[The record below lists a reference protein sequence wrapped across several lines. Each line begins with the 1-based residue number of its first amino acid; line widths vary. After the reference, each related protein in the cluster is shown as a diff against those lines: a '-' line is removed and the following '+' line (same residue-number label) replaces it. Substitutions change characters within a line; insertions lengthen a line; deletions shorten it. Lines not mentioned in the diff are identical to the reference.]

1 MNEDRLPIILSPEA
15 DHDLLEIWERLSQ
28 AISAAIAD
36 KQLREI
42 ERLCLAISDWPEYG
56 RSREDVRK
64 GLRSVP
70 VGRYVCSTVQPMM
83 RSSWCGC
90 WTSDEMSTRFSRTSD
105 DVFAG
110 DDMH

>member
-15 DHDLLEIWERLSQ
+15 DRDLLEIWERLSQ

-70 VGRYVCSTVQPMM
+70 VGRYVVFYRPTNDAVELV
-83 RSSWCGC
+83 RVL
-90 WTSDEMSTRFSRTSD
+90 DERR
-105 DVFAG
+105 DVDAIFA
-110 DDMH
+110 DE

>member
-1 MNEDRLPIILSPEA
+1 MNEVRLPIILSPEA
-15 DHDLLEIWERLSQ
+15 DQDLLEIWDRLSQ

-56 RSREDVRK
+56 RARDDVRQ

-70 VGRYVCSTVQPMM
+70 VGRYVVFYRPTKDAVEVV
-83 RSSWCGC
+83 RVLDGRRDVEAIF
-90 WTSDEMSTRFSRTSD
+90 SDE
-105 DVFAG
+105 
-110 DDMH
+110 